1 MYYLEGKPLIFEQAT
16 QLTQA
21 VLGADAQFDQ
31 SYYRDFLEHV
41 APGSLR
47 SHLSQD
53 LFLYDR
59 DDIQRFTT
67 HYLGDHNLTD
77 LRTEFEETPLCSMVD
92 GMKEVEKALHLMSQL
107 DEGLHA
113 TFKSFIHTLF
123 YHRSADSG
131 GGSTSTLP
139 GVIWCCNRR
148 DWSSWDVLEFLI
160 HELTHNLV
168 FIDEYYHVHYPNIEE
183 IEVSENY
190 ALSAVLKRP
199 RPLDKVFHSL
209 VVAHEVLQLRRRFN
223 EPEHPM
229 AHPRTPIL
237 LEQCRCTIKS
247 LEALL
252 EQKPDLVSERVKAL
266 ILKIKREID

>member
-1 MYYLEGKPLIFEQAT
+1 MYYLEGKPLIFGQAT

-21 VLGADAQFDQ
+21 VLGENAQFDRSHYQ
-31 SYYRDFLEHV
+31 DFLGHV

-47 SHLSQD
+47 SRLSQE
-53 LFLYDR
+53 LFLYDQ
-59 DDIQRFTT
+59 DDIQRFTA

-92 GMKEVEKALHLMSQL
+92 GLKQVEKALHLMSQL

-148 DWSSWDVLEFLI
+148 DWDAWDIVEFLV

-168 FIDEYYHVHYPNIEE
+168 FIDEYYHVHYPDLEKIEAP
-183 IEVSENY
+183 ENY

-209 VVAHEVLQLRRRFN
+209 VVAYEVLQLRRRFN
-223 EPEHPM
+223 DPQSPK
-229 AHPRTPIL
+229 AHPRTPHL
-237 LEQCRCTIKS
+237 LEQCRDTIRS
-247 LEALL
+247 LETLL
-252 EQKPDLVSERVKAL
+252 EQKPDLVSERVKVL
-266 ILKIKREID
+266 ILKIKREIA